1 MSPLTQMR
9 DRWPRERQALKRR
22 IRTIVLIWAGW
33 SALMLALPVL
43 TQARFQLARPDNATS
58 WTASDTARDLHAGER
73 GLMRALGPHAA
84 WDSAYYLSIAEHGF
98 DDPSMRAVAPHAN
111 PDEPEFAP
119 KAERPDW
126 TTLNHAFFP
135 LYPWAMR
142 VAAWPLSAVG
152 LPGRE
157 AALAA
162 GVLVSLLGTL
172 GAMLALADLARPAS
186 DGGEPKPDEAG
197 EEIRAA
203 FYLLIWPA
211 AVFLAQVYTEGLFV
225 GLSFGALAMARR
237 RRWAWAAALAA
248 LAVWTRSA
256 GAVLIV
262 PFAWRWLADGSLWAI
277 RRNEQRGRVV
287 RDGLLA
293 TAPVL
298 AYAAW
303 RLAYGHDFFLVES
316 HYFGRDMLALGR
328 SLESYGQAWDDLM
341 GASGR
346 QASAYQ
352 VAEFASV
359 AGGLGASLLI
369 ARREPALALY
379 GLAIMAL
386 AMTSGAAMGMQR
398 YVLAAPAVY
407 LVAARLGR
415 APAFDRIWTLAGTL
429 GLAVFTVAFSAG
441 FWAG

>member
-1 MSPLTQMR
+1 
-9 DRWPRERQALKRR
+9 
-22 IRTIVLIWAGW
+22 
-33 SALMLALPVL
+33 
-43 TQARFQLARPDNATS
+43 
-58 WTASDTARDLHAGER
+58 
-73 GLMRALGPHAA
+73 
-84 WDSAYYLSIAEHGF
+84 
-98 DDPSMRAVAPHAN
+98 
-111 PDEPEFAP
+111 
-119 KAERPDW
+119 
-126 TTLNHAFFP
+126 
-135 LYPWAMR
+135 
-142 VAAWPLSAVG
+142 
-152 LPGRE
+152 
-157 AALAA
+157 
-162 GVLVSLLGTL
+162 
-172 GAMLALADLARPAS
+172 
-186 DGGEPKPDEAG
+186 
-197 EEIRAA
+197 
-203 FYLLIWPA
+203 
-211 AVFLAQVYTEGLFV
+211 
-225 GLSFGALAMARR
+225 
-237 RRWAWAAALAA
+237 
-248 LAVWTRSA
+248 
-256 GAVLIV
+256 
-262 PFAWRWLADGSLWAI
+262 
-277 RRNEQRGRVV
+277 V